1 MYTPSVYDMLSST
14 LETIEATIIKAP
26 PMLGQIYTHHGGKE
40 SNKFKKDGKTVIF
53 QDDDAFPDSIETK
66 EA

>member
-1 MYTPSVYDMLSST
+1 MYTPSVYDMISST
-14 LETIEATIIKAP
+14 FETIEATIIKA
-26 PMLGQIYTHHGGKE
+26 PMLGQIYTHHGGKD

-53 QDDDAFPDSIETK
+53 SDDDAFPDSIETK